1 MHTVEVWPHLDKINV
16 NQINSQLLKNLPA
29 KKWASQT
36 SKLEVWELSF
46 LRHLN
51 WHCDLLSNFL
61 PGQVMTNWLVTKGMP
76 YTGWLTSRI
85 LDNWQ
90 AECVTDLIIEW
101 LACGLSGWVV
111 KPWRWSMDE
120 GVMMLNSKC

>member
-51 WHCDLLSNFL
+51 WHCDLLSNFP
-61 PGQVMTNWLVTKGMP
+61 PGQVMTNWLITKGMP
-76 YTGWLTSRI
+76 YTGWLTSRT

>member
-1 MHTVEVWPHLDKINV
+1 M
-16 NQINSQLLKNLPA
+16 SQSDIQAWGMGVKF
-29 KKWASQT
+29 SQT
-36 SKLEVWELSF
+36 FKL
-46 LRHLN
+46 
-51 WHCDLLSNFL
+51 DLLSNFP